1 MNTTKHVLGDR
12 VLVRHVTAPLP
23 RNGKCAVQWLPG
35 ELISAERW
43 YGRERYV
50 ALLDDGRRL
59 LAFDEEVRARPQW
72 PSLQPAPAPTPAH
85 EASHAAA

>member
-1 MNTTKHVLGDR
+1 MNTTTKHALGDR

-23 RNGKCAVQWLPG
+23 RNGKCAVEWLPG
-35 ELISAERW
+35 ELISAEEW

-59 LAFDEEVRARPQW
+59 LAFDEQVRTRPQW
-72 PSLQPAPAPTPAH
+72 STATVTTVEVE
-85 EASHAAA
+85 EAAEVAA